1 MGNFLDGKF
10 VAYGCNHHKG
20 GEFLCT
26 FSPEFD
32 PINAGHGTYWNS
44 VYAFCKN
51 VTQGKECQDFSVTL
65 LSIMHKD
72 MWQSVGNAPCTF
84 KFTNRCR

>member
-1 MGNFLDGKF
+1 VGNFLDGKF
-10 VAYGCNHHKG
+10 VAYGCNHPKG

-51 VTQGKECQDFSVTL
+51 VT
-65 LSIMHKD
+65 
-72 MWQSVGNAPCTF
+72 
-84 KFTNRCR
+84 